1 MSNIVAGIGRGQL
14 KVLEKRVEKKRFI
27 YDYYKK
33 AFSDVHEIT
42 MMPVY
47 DDIERSNCWLSCFT
61 ISEESRVTPLDVQF
75 ALEKENIE
83 ARPVW
88 KPMHLQPFFSDYD
101 YIDNGWIA
109 ERLFN
114 QGVCLPSDT
123 KMDEDDLER
132 VSKIVKE
139 MWDKK

>member
-1 MSNIVAGIGRGQL
+1 MMILREAIAGCH
-14 KVLEKRVEKKRFI
+14 V
-27 YDYYKK
+27 
-33 AFSDVHEIT
+33 
-42 MMPVY
+42 
-47 DDIERSNCWLSCFT
+47 FT
-61 ISEESRVTPLDVQF
+61 ISEESKVTPLDVQL
-75 ALEKENIE
+75 AIEKENIE

-101 YIDNGWIA
+101 YIDNGGIA

-123 KMDEDDLER
+123 KMNEDDLER